1 MSKKIFIITS
11 LSIGYWKEILSNNNN
26 NNNRKS
32 IVQFQDNYFPSK
44 FDIDLFLSTS
54 DNIKLYEFEIS
65 DEDEKAYFLRSM
77 SKVEFKKLLMLR

>member
-1 MSKKIFIITS
+1 M
-11 LSIGYWKEILSNNNN
+11 
-26 NNNRKS
+26 
-32 IVQFQDNYFPSK
+32 QFQNNYFPSK

>member
-11 LSIGYWKEILSNNNN
+11 LGIDYWKETLSDND
-26 NNNRKS
+26 RKS
-32 IVQFQDNYFPSK
+32 SVQFQDNYFSSK

-65 DEDEKAYFLRSM
+65 NEKAYFLRSM
-77 SKVEFKKLLMLR
+77 GKVEIII